1 MKKAFKKIWLFVAI
15 YLFESIGAIMV
26 VQHSWWWILSSVV
39 IISLGFQLVEYY
51 AKNWEKFNHKHDWVE
66 VERYIDVSTARA
78 YNVTRYK
85 CVICGEYKE
94 ERF

>member
-1 MKKAFKKIWLFVAI
+1 MASFKKFWLFVAI
-15 YLFESIGAIMV
+15 YLLESIGAIIA
-26 VQHSWWWILSSVV
+26 VQHSWWWMLPSVV
-39 IISLGFQLVEYY
+39 TISLGLQLVEYY

-66 VERYIDVSTARA
+66 VERYIDVSFARA
-78 YNVTRYK
+78 YNVIRYK

>member
-1 MKKAFKKIWLFVAI
+1 MKKILLYIAI
-15 YLFESIGAIMV
+15 YLCESIGAIMA
-26 VQHSWWWILSSVV
+26 VQHSLWWMLPSFVT
-39 IISLGFQLVEYY
+39 ISLGLLLVEYY

-85 CVICGEYKE
+85 CLICGEYKE